1 MLCPAQKVI
10 CKTKQTKQ
18 KQKTNKQTIH
28 WPKPFQL
35 FWFFVCLFC
44 FVCIFSCLFCK
55 EREKGR
61 VCVDLGEMG
70 DGKQLGGVG
79 GEETGIRIYCM
90 KKIYFLKEEQQ

>member
-1 MLCPAQKVI
+1 VFTQISCASSLALFIPVCFCLFVCLLA
-10 CKTKQTKQ
+10 C
-18 KQKTNKQTIH
+18 
-28 WPKPFQL
+28 FAL